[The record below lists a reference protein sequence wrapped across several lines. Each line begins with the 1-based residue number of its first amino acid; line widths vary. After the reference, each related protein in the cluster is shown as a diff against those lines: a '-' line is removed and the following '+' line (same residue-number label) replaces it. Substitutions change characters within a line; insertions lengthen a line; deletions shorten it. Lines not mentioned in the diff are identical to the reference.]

1 MTPELAVT
9 ARPRRRGLLI
19 LVAMLLVVLG
29 LGAAKVGAV
38 WQFELKHPDE
48 HEILVIV
55 PKGTAIL
62 QANGKD
68 SLMVPRTLWLT
79 VGDMDTLVIRN
90 EDDFTLAVGPFRL
103 GPNQQYRQRFRAPGV
118 YKLVC
123 STMYH
128 EDEVVITVLASKD
141 PAGVWLSSLFR

>member
-1 MTPELAVT
+1 MTVEIAGP
-9 ARPRRRGLLI
+9 ARSRRRGLWI
-19 LVAMLLVVLG
+19 LLALVLAVLG

-38 WQFELKHPDE
+38 WQFELKHPEE
-48 HEILVIV
+48 HEFLVIV
-55 PKGTAIL
+55 PRGTAIL

-118 YKLVC
+118 YRLVC

-141 PAGVWLSSLFR
+141 PAGVWLSALFR

>member
-1 MTPELAVT
+1 MTPELAVA
-9 ARPRRRGLLI
+9 ARPRRLGLWI
-19 LVAMLLVVLG
+19 LVAMLLAALG

-48 HEILVIV
+48 HEILIII
-55 PKGTAIL
+55 PKGTTIL

-68 SLMVPRTLWLT
+68 SLMVPRSLRLT

-141 PAGVWLSSLFR
+141 PAGTWLSNWFR

>member
-1 MTPELAVT
+1 MIAEIAAPT
-9 ARPRRRGLLI
+9 RPRRRGLWI
-19 LVAMLLVVLG
+19 LVAMVLAVLG

-48 HEILVIV
+48 HEFLVIV
-55 PKGTAIL
+55 PKGTAVL

-103 GPNQQYRQRFRAPGV
+103 GPNQQYRQRVRSPGV

-141 PAGVWLSSLFR
+141 PAGTWLANLFR

>member
-1 MTPELAVT
+1 MIAEIT
-9 ARPRRRGLLI
+9 APTRPRRRGLWI
-19 LVAMLLVVLG
+19 LVAMVLAVLG

-48 HEILVIV
+48 HEFLVIV
-55 PKGTAIL
+55 PKGTAVL

>member
-1 MTPELAVT
+1 MTAEIAAR
-9 ARPRRRGLLI
+9 ARPRRRGLWI
-19 LVAMLLVVLG
+19 LVAMVLAVIG

-128 EDEVVITVLASKD
+128 EDEVVITVLAPKD
-141 PAGVWLSSLFR
+141 PAGVWLANLFR

>member
-1 MTPELAVT
+1 MIAEIT
-9 ARPRRRGLLI
+9 APTRPRRRGLWI
-19 LVAMLLVVLG
+19 LLAMVLAVLG

-55 PKGTAIL
+55 PKGTAVL

-123 STMYH
+123 SPMYH